1 MKVITKGNYEAKIR
15 MNAEG
20 SFAVSFGYRDGEQL
34 AAVPGMKIKHYDTE
48 AKAKSAAA
56 RGLAKL

>member
-20 SFAVSFGYRDGEQL
+20 SFAVSFGYRDGEQV
-34 AAVPGMKIKHYDTE
+34 AAVPGLKVKHYDTE
-48 AKAKSAAA
+48 KNAIAAA
-56 RGLAKL
+56 NRGLAKL